1 MPSDLHQLEE
11 LLREI
16 GLTDYETKVYL
27 ALLDLGKSTT
37 NGILKKAKLN
47 TGKIYDIL
55 DSLSNKGFVSI
66 IIENGVKKFSPAEPQ
81 RIYQYI
87 EKKKEA
93 VNNYEKSLNE
103 FIPQILEKINQKKED
118 IKIEIFTGNEGY
130 KTATLKEISRYRKGA
145 KLYVLGVLPEQKY
158 PKIVHSFYME
168 NVQPK
173 RLLKNV
179 DVRKIFSED
188 ARKETQYI
196 EKGTQVRYIQY
207 SSPITMNIIDN
218 LTILEIFS
226 TEIIMISIESNEIAK
241 SFIDQ
246 FELIWKIAKK

>member
-1 MPSDLHQLEE
+1 MHQLEE

-16 GLTDYETKVYL
+16 GLTNYETRVYL

-37 NGILKKAKLN
+37 NQILKKAELN

-66 IIENGVKKFSPAEPQ
+66 VTENGVKNFSPADPQ

-87 EKKKEA
+87 EKKKET
-93 VNNYEKSLNE
+93 VNLYEKSLDE
-103 FIPQILEKINQKKED
+103 FIPKILEKINNKKEN

-130 KTATLKEISRYRKGA
+130 KTASLKEIRRYKEGA
-145 KLYVLGVLPEQKY
+145 KLYVLGVLTEKKY

-173 RLLKNV
+173 RVLKNV
-179 DVRKIFSED
+179 KVRKIFSEE
-188 ARKETQYI
+188 ARKEKQYI
-196 EKGTQVRYIQY
+196 EKGSQIKYIQY
-207 SSPITMNIIDN
+207 SSPITMNIIGD

-226 TEIIMISIESNEIAK
+226 SEIIMIAIESKEIAQ

-246 FELIWKIAKK
+246 FELIWKLAKK